1 MSNPQAVGYINEQGT
16 FHGVYSHWGLSLD
29 DDFDISLITDL
40 GEGDD
45 PFQVIDGLVEEGVEF
60 SDIAMPRLI
69 GDGTFS
75 GARFIIE
82 GFAAKINSTESFVK
96 RASKRS
102 ATSTGTPEPEP
113 GTPAATL
120 REELRNLPFVGG
132 FWILE
137 KHDQEVIDS
146 HVQEYRNLVDG
157 EDWET
162 LDDVGMETGYSGDE
176 LPEDVYVAYMLS
188 EGGYYSQ
195 GYTIYYT
202 QASI

>member
-16 FHGVYSHWGLSLD
+16 FHGVYSHWGLGVD
-29 DDFDISLITDL
+29 DDFDISVITDL
-40 GEGDD
+40 GDGDD

-69 GDGTFS
+69 GGGYS
-75 GARFIIE
+75 GKRFIIE
-82 GFAAKINSTESFVK
+82 DFAAKINSIGSFVK
-96 RASKRS
+96 RASKR
-102 ATSTGTPEPEP
+102 TPEPEP

-137 KHDQEVIDS
+137 KHDQAVIDT
-146 HVQEYRNLVDG
+146 HVQEYGNLVDG

-176 LPEDVYVAYMLS
+176 LPEDVYVGYMLS
-188 EGGYYSQ
+188 EDGYYSQ
-195 GYTIYYT
+195 GYTISYT